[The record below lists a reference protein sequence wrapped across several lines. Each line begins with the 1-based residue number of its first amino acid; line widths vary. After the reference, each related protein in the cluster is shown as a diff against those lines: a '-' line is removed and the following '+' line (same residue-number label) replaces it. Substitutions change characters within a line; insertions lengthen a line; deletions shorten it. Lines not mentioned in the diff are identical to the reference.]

1 MKVLIIVDETPFYQP
16 NFTDLLI
23 RELKAKNFDIYGANV
38 IKIDKKNNIEK
49 YLISKFYRLFLSEIL
64 ILSFKKILFTL
75 FSFIFPD
82 GFKRNFFS
90 VKSVFKKNETPF
102 FSIKK
107 NINENKY
114 IERIMN
120 LNLDLIINSS
130 SLIFGKEIL
139 NVPKYTCLNRH
150 TSLLPSFA
158 GLWPVLQAISNNEQ
172 ETGVTIHQMTSKIDS
187 GKIYSQKKIDIS
199 NNKNVSQIYKI
210 AFKIS
215 SGLVVD
221 AIENLTNG
229 KEPSIESIVKRKSSY
244 YSFPTKVDWSNFR
257 KNGGKFA

>member
-1 MKVLIIVDETPFYQP
+1 MASRILVIS
-16 NFTDLLI
+16 
-23 RELKAKNFDIYGANV
+23 LKSTF
-38 IKIDKKNNIEK
+38 
-49 YLISKFYRLFLSEIL
+49 
-64 ILSFKKILFTL
+64 
-75 FSFIFPD
+75 
-82 GFKRNFFS
+82 
-90 VKSVFKKNETPF
+90 
-102 FSIKK
+102 
-107 NINENKY
+107 
-114 IERIMN
+114 
-120 LNLDLIINSS
+120 NSS

-139 NVPKYTCLNRH
+139 NVPKHTCLNRH
-150 TSLLPSFA
+150 TSLLPSYA

-221 AIENLTNG
+221 AIENLTSV
-229 KEPSIESIVKRKSSY
+229 KKVSIVKRKSSY
-244 YSFPTKVDWSNFR
+244 YSFPTKADWSNFR